1 VSLCN
6 LLRCAAKRAGF
17 KAAFAASLMALGA
30 FSDALAAEVTW
41 TGGEGGDLLDPEN
54 WSTKSVPGASDDC
67 IISNPASAI
76 KTFTLNGSFTP
87 KTITFP
93 SGSAKVRINGTG
105 SISGVSSI
113 INNTAHHHI
122 FNVPVTC
129 SGATPTISHLSKD
142 YMTFSGGLTLQNLP
156 KTGSKTEDYWC
167 GKITVTSSSVQT
179 YGTGG
184 NYGILTGAGSTLRA
198 PKAIFDHFKFNAGTT
213 GIVEIVNESSCRRNW
228 GYGSSKGWCSFVFDS
243 QHGVLKAGE
252 IKTTGDT
259 ILFHSYGGSDNGY
272 YGGTIEA
279 KKLTCATT
287 KNTGGEYNQAR
298 FFLNCGQLY
307 DYFVASQSTG
317 EGIWAIGSGGLSFGT
332 GITDESNYRI
342 QLGGAQ
348 DGRPGATLYSYEDWA
363 LAAHPNGAAKTA
375 LFLNKSNNGTSYPN
389 TLLVIDTSHY
399 KTGDATLD
407 EATKHT
413 VTLNGRIE
421 GDGVMGVKGSGTVVF
436 ANTSNVFS
444 GGLWASNSVRVV
456 VNSGCKPGTGYVKLN
471 NSSTLEL
478 KSGASV
484 GGALTLGGSRR
495 VILPEAGTAT
505 ISGKASF
512 WTDSAACFHVD
523 GTANAKLVFGKTPEF
538 QKNITIYL
546 TEDSDP
552 LVGRSYTLTQG
563 AGLTALSTDTTS
575 FKLADGTPGTLSI
588 VGGELVYNAPKYF
601 YITVR

>member
-1 VSLCN
+1 M
-6 LLRCAAKRAGF
+6 KRAGF

-41 TGGEGGDLLDPEN
+41 TGGEGGDLLEPTN

-87 KTITFP
+87 KTIKFP
-93 SGSAKVRINGTG
+93 SGSKIKITGSG

-113 INNTAHHHI
+113 INNTTYHHE
-122 FNVPVTC
+122 FYVPVTC
-129 SGATPTISHLSKD
+129 SGTTPTISHVSSN
-142 YMTFSGGLTLQNLP
+142 YMQFKGGLTLQNLP

-167 GKITVTSSSVQT
+167 GKITVTSSSVQQYT
-179 YGTGG
+179 TGG
-184 NYGILTGAGSTLRA
+184 NYGILTGAGSTLSA

-259 ILFHSYGGSDNGY
+259 ILFHSYGGSGNGY

-279 KKLTCATT
+279 RKLTCATT

-307 DYFVASQSTG
+307 DYIVASESTG

-342 QLGGAQ
+342 QLGGTQ
-348 DGRPGATLYSYEDWA
+348 NGRPGATLYSYEDWA

-375 LFLNKSNNGTSYPN
+375 LFLNKSNNNASYPN

-399 KTGDATLD
+399 KTGDETLD
-407 EATKHT
+407 KATKHT
-413 VTLNGRIE
+413 VTLNGRIA

-436 ANTSNVFS
+436 ANTSNDFS

-456 VNSGCKPGTGYVKLN
+456 VNSGCKPGSGYVKLN

-478 KSGASV
+478 KNGASV
-484 GGALTLGGSRR
+484 GGALTLGGGRR

-512 WTDSAACFHVD
+512 WNDSGACFHVG

-538 QKNITIYL
+538 QKNITISL

-563 AGLTALSTDTTS
+563 AKFTDAMLDSGTSPNSYLT
-575 FKLADGTPGTLSI
+575 LAAGTPGTLSI
-588 VGGELVYNAPKYF
+588 VDGELVYNAPKYF
-601 YITVR
+601 YIKVR